1 MRSIFSQP
9 GNAALE
15 FSPQERVERLGAV
28 SPRQQTQALLFL
40 SGYAPAV
47 FDAVLDAVEP
57 CDENDNPDAGQDA
70 EPFCAACAE
79 RVGIFLRHGLDWRHY
94 RGEEPGGPF
103 EIFDPGHE
111 PAVTW
116 RPAVGIAAGIAA
128 AS

>member
-1 MRSIFSQP
+1 MQSIFSHP
-9 GNAALE
+9 GHAALE
-15 FSPQERVERLGAV
+15 FSPQERIERLGAT
-28 SPRQQTQALLFL
+28 SPQQRIQALLFL

-57 CDENDNPDAGQDA
+57 LDEHDDPGAGEDAVPYCA
-70 EPFCAACAE
+70 VCTEP
-79 RVGIFLRHGLDWRHY
+79 VGIFLALGLDWRHY

-111 PAVTW
+111 PVVSW
-116 RPAVGIAAGIAA
+116 RPAIGIAA